1 MNYYYDLLLNF
12 QDKYCMFYE
21 WDEQDN
27 IEFIK
32 KIPLFHVDS
41 KTYLDLFTTKVTV
54 STNFLKLIEN
64 KTKIKQNNY
73 LKYTAIFSDGK
84 NSLAIEFND
93 DGSLLNKSSLML
105 EDELNINEFMY
116 SISLT
121 KLEYKII
128 SSEERSKETRQE
140 LKIKKLLKL
149 EIESMYRKKEYSKL
163 KYIYL
168 EWFNELIDN
177 IDKMYELMLGKIN
190 NALTDKEYEIY
201 ELIKLSYNNV
211 Y

>member
-21 WDEQDN
+21 WDQEDS

-32 KIPLFHVDS
+32 KIPLFHIDS
-41 KTYLDLFTTKVTV
+41 KAYIDLLTKRVILNE
-54 STNFLKLIEN
+54 NFLQSIEN

-73 LKYTAIFSDGK
+73 LKYTSIFSDGK
-84 NSLAIEFND
+84 NSIVLEFND
-93 DGSLLNKSSLML
+93 DGLVINKSSLML

-116 SISLT
+116 SI
-121 KLEYKII
+121 KLSPIDYKVVDEDKI
-128 SSEERSKETRQE
+128 SKETRQE
-140 LKIKKLLKL
+140 LKIKRLLKI
-149 EIESMYRKKEYSKL
+149 EIENMYQKKEFSKL

-177 IDKMYELMLGKIN
+177 IDKMYNKMLTKIGED
-190 NALTDKEYEIY
+190 LTEKEYAIY

-211 Y
+211 

>member
-21 WDEQDN
+21 WDQEDS

-32 KIPLFHVDS
+32 KIPIFHINS
-41 KTYLDLFTTKVTV
+41 KTYIDFLTKKITL
-54 STNFLKLIEN
+54 TDEFLKLIEN

-73 LKYTAIFSDGK
+73 LKYTSIFSDGK
-84 NSLAIEFND
+84 NSIALEFND
-93 DGSLLNKSSLML
+93 DGLVINKSSLML

-116 SISLT
+116 SI
-121 KLEYKII
+121 KL
-128 SSEERSKETRQE
+128 SEIDYQIVNEDKLLKETRQE
-140 LKIKKLLKL
+140 LKIKRLLEL
-149 EIESMYRKKEYSKL
+149 EIETMYKKKEFSKL

-168 EWFNELIDN
+168 EWF
-177 IDKMYELMLGKIN
+177 DKLLENVDLMYNDMLKKIGEN
-190 NALTDKEYEIY
+190 LTEKEYAIY

-211 Y
+211 